1 MEHTDSENH
10 RQKHVRTVTAEL
22 QGQAVYHDNA
32 SLSADSFIVYLH
44 LLYISFLG
52 QVPYQ
57 LYLLV

>member
-10 RQKHVRTVTAEL
+10 HQEHVRTVIAEL
-22 QGQAVYHDNA
+22 QGQEVYPDNA